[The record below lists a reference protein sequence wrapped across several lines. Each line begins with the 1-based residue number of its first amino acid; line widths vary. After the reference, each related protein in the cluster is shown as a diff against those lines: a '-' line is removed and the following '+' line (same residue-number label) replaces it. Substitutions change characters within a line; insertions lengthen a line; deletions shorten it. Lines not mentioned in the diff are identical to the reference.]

1 MATKTSKTTKTQ
13 VVETKADMIRKFVKK
28 GLKTTEIMKKVT
40 EVYATC
46 YRIEVTRIQSKL
58 TA

>member
-1 MATKTSKTTKTQ
+1 MATKTSKTAKTPV

-46 YRIEVTRIQSKL
+46 YRVEVTRIQKQF
-58 TA
+58 A